1 MKKTKIA
8 IWLDFRNANLITLRG
23 QKSSITTIDSDID
36 TSKPKG
42 GARAKLRYGATD
54 TISEKHYL
62 ERRKHQEKA
71 YYEKIMEAV
80 QAANEVLVFG
90 PAEAKEGLVKAIK
103 ASTNFHPALK
113 GYETTHSRLTENQKV
128 AYARDFFANA

>member
-8 IWLDFRNANLITLRG
+8 IYLDFKNANLITLEG
-23 QKSSITTIDSDID
+23 KESAVTTLASAIN

-42 GARAKLRYGATD
+42 GSRGKLRYGATD

-62 ERRKHQEKA
+62 ERRKQQEKA

-80 QAANEVLVFG
+80 KNAEEVLLFG
-90 PAEAKEGLVKAIK
+90 PAEAKEGLLKAVKANTTFK
-103 ASTNFHPALK
+103 PVLK
-113 GYETTHSRLTENQKV
+113 GYEVVDSRLTLNQKV
-128 AYARDFFANA
+128 AFARDFFADK